1 MKKYLKITLDFIK
14 KMFKLFIP
22 KSEIVYVEFKKDNIK
37 YGEFND
43 DSIKEVKKILTN
55 VMISLYIMWETK
67 AAEIVGK
74 EISSI
79 YIEYNNMRKNVK
91 K

>member
-1 MKKYLKITLDFIK
+1 MKKYLKMTLDFIK

-22 KSEIVYVEFKKDNIK
+22 KSEIIYVEFKKDNIK

-55 VMISLYIMWETK
+55 VMISLYIM
-67 AAEIVGK
+67 
-74 EISSI
+74 
-79 YIEYNNMRKNVK
+79 
-91 K
+91 

>member
-1 MKKYLKITLDFIK
+1 
-14 KMFKLFIP
+14 
-22 KSEIVYVEFKKDNIK
+22 
-37 YGEFND
+37 
-43 DSIKEVKKILTN
+43 
-55 VMISLYIMWETK
+55 MWETK